1 MGYQADSIANYFIDK
16 SNEGLM
22 FDLNPMKLQRLLFIS
37 EAWHREIYKESLIQ
51 DIFSMWPH
59 GPVIPSLYHKLK
71 YNRDKVITKYVASFM
86 EGRYIVS
93 SHVNKEDNQTK
104 ALLDKIT
111 ETHNEYRSNQ
121 LATIILQ
128 NIPIIKESDPILPY
142 VFSCYIDKSLGRN
155 NVIEMNKFR

>member
-1 MGYQADSIANYFIDK
+1 LLLLYSKKKD
-16 SNEGLM
+16 E
-22 FDLNPMKLQRLLFIS
+22 RLRGNI
-37 EAWHREIYKESLIQ
+37 
-51 DIFSMWPH
+51 
-59 GPVIPSLYHKLK
+59 
-71 YNRDKVITKYVASFM
+71 
-86 EGRYIVS
+86 
-93 SHVNKEDNQTK
+93 NKEDNQTK

-128 NIPIIKESDPILPY
+128 NIPKIKESDPILPY